1 MGARTG
7 MAGQGGEALEL
18 ALGLLRAPA
27 LRTSLR
33 TRALPEGIG
42 EVLAVASGSS
52 DAAREASAR
61 TGHPEAELVEA
72 SRFYVQQ
79 VLLAEGAD
87 AYRNLGAAPDATHAV
102 LREHHHLLMRW
113 LHPDRSEGAQWDSAL
128 STRVNQAWNHLR
140 TPQARA
146 TYDATPPSPPV
157 PPVGAATAAT
167 LPPIPYTHLPP
178 PTPIPTGPIAVAFLT
193 IACLALA
200 WLALTRE
207 DRLDAL
213 RDASHVPA
221 QGIDVSARMA
231 APLPRVLAEVDV
243 RAPAPREA
251 LQAAVAAVAA
261 VAAEEPQLVQLP
273 EAEEQTLMQLREAEE
288 QTLMQLPEA
297 EHGRL
302 QPAPVAIEWSDR
314 SGAATVDPN
323 PTPVGAAIAATRPKT
338 TAQAEEDGVGEQ
350 VAAIAAPTGAG
361 TADPVRLFRDA
372 ETALDSVTT
381 WFASAGGAEPFWL
394 DLPVSIE
401 AAALR
406 QNLQARHPPAARSR
420 MTVVQPNWTLGSGTA
435 SVSGAYR
442 LHGRRGTVETGM
454 LSVQLARR
462 GEHWRIARLHLEP
475 AR

>member
-72 SRFYVQQ
+72 SRFYIQQ

-157 PPVGAATAAT
+157 PPVGAAKAAT

-213 RDASHVPA
+213 RDVGHVPA

-243 RAPAPREA
+243 RAPAPPE
-251 LQAAVAAVAA
+251 VP
-261 VAAEEPQLVQLP
+261 AAEVMAAALAAEMAAQEAAAEAQPLTQPP
-273 EAEEQTLMQLREAEE
+273 EAADWPTP
-288 QTLMQLPEA
+288 T
-297 EHGRL
+297 
-302 QPAPVAIEWSDR
+302 PAP
-314 SGAATVDPN
+314 T
-323 PTPVGAAIAATRPKT
+323 PTPIPVGAATAATRPT
-338 TAQAEEDGVGEQ
+338 TTTPVDDEGVGEE

-361 TADPVRLFRDA
+361 DSGAGVGGAGVGGAGDSGAVTDDPVRLFRDA
-372 ETALDSVTT
+372 EAALDSVTA
-381 WFASAGGAEPFWL
+381 WFASERGGEPFWL
-394 DLPVSIE
+394 DLPVSLE
-401 AAALR
+401 AAAIRHDLH
-406 QNLQARHPPAARSR
+406 ARHAPAARSR
-420 MTVVQPNWTLGSGTA
+420 MAIVQPNWTLGSGTA

-442 LHGRRGTVETGM
+442 FDGRRGTVETGM
-454 LSVQLARR
+454 LNVQLARR

>member
-42 EVLAVASGSS
+42 EVLAIASGSTA
-52 DAAREASAR
+52 AAREASAR

-128 STRVNQAWNHLR
+128 STRVNQAWNQLR

-146 TYDATPPSPPV
+146 SYDAANPIEPPTPTHPT
-157 PPVGAATAAT
+157 PVGAATAAT
-167 LPPIPYTHLPP
+167 VPPIPHTHLPP

-213 RDASHVPA
+213 RDVGHVPA

-231 APLPRVLAEVDV
+231 APLPRMLAEVDV

-251 LQAAVAAVAA
+251 
-261 VAAEEPQLVQLP
+261 
-273 EAEEQTLMQLREAEE
+273 
-288 QTLMQLPEA
+288 
-297 EHGRL
+297 
-302 QPAPVAIEWSDR
+302 
-314 SGAATVDPN
+314 
-323 PTPVGAAIAATRPKT
+323 
-338 TAQAEEDGVGEQ
+338 
-350 VAAIAAPTGAG
+350 
-361 TADPVRLFRDA
+361 
-372 ETALDSVTT
+372 
-381 WFASAGGAEPFWL
+381 GG
-394 DLPVSIE
+394 
-401 AAALR
+401 
-406 QNLQARHPPAARSR
+406 
-420 MTVVQPNWTLGSGTA
+420 
-435 SVSGAYR
+435 
-442 LHGRRGTVETGM
+442 
-454 LSVQLARR
+454 R
-462 GEHWRIARLHLEP
+462 GEWRRRNSRL
-475 AR
+475 AAGRSA